1 MGEVENGGGENGGGA
16 KWGDDGQTPVQT
28 TQNPWFSAKKHG
40 QTPTQTTQN
49 IWFSTKSHGQP
60 PTQTTHSAKSHFQN
74 RKVTLRGYVTTR
86 SRGTLVCTAQRLE
99 VPPPGYAPTTHIRNI
114 SAELRRLNSVVLA
127 RLSVL
132 VCRGTILQGVCGYR
146 AAQCTTGTEPAL
158 PALRPLQDPYQALES
173 NQFPEFLTVFGPRSN
188 R

>member
-1 MGEVENGGGENGGGA
+1 MFVCLYLFGWLGQLKNTRFSA
-16 KWGDDGQTPVQT
+16 KSHGQTPIQT

-99 VPPPGYAPTTHIRNI
+99 APPPGYAPTTHIRNI
-114 SAELRRLNSVVLA
+114 SAELRRLNSAVSTTQKALCLGGA
-127 RLSVL
+127 GSAFGPGLPRYNSP
-132 VCRGTILQGVCGYR
+132 RGLWISGSTAHHRNR
-146 AAQCTTGTEPAL
+146 ASTTG
-158 PALRPLQDPYQALES
+158 S
-173 NQFPEFLTVFGPRSN
+173 
-188 R
+188 

>member
-1 MGEVENGGGENGGGA
+1 MD
-16 KWGDDGQTPVQT
+16 KHPSKPWFSTKSHGQTPIQT

-99 VPPPGYAPTTHIRNI
+99 APPPGYAPTTHIRNI
-114 SAELRRLNSVVLA
+114 SAELRRLNSAVSTTQKA
-127 RLSVL
+127 LSL
-132 VCRGTILQGVCGYR
+132 WCCLGGAGSAFGPGLPRYNSPRGLWISGSTAHHRNR
-146 AAQCTTGTEPAL
+146 ASTTG
-158 PALRPLQDPYQALES
+158 S
-173 NQFPEFLTVFGPRSN
+173 
-188 R
+188 